1 MFTNNFKK
9 AFNEG
14 VKFVRTWMEDFK
26 AGFREGFDEGLVN
39 GYEFGMNLRRMI
51 MK

>member
-1 MFTNNFKK
+1 MSTNNFKK

-14 VKFVRTWMEDFK
+14 VKLVRAWAEDFK
-26 AGFREGFDEGLVN
+26 AGFREGFDEGFDK
-39 GYEFGMNLRRMI
+39 GCEFGMNLRRMI